1 VKISGGSFATHVAN
15 LKMAE
20 REITDV
26 SLVSL
31 AHCFDQQVGRL
42 FRFLLLTIFAHVAF
56 RTIDKYFLDSG
67 YHICFVAVVCS
78 IVLQQKNI
86 IKPF

>member
-1 VKISGGSFATHVAN
+1 MR
-15 LKMAE
+15 L
-20 REITDV
+20 REFEKWGLLLTTDV